1 MRSIDLRG
9 FSGWLE
15 SLRRSYVPDDDDLD
29 PLQKF
34 ARSLHFAWPTLGPE
48 QRVLQRLQQLCKLKA
63 VAQTPLSYGDHLRGV
78 AEPRNRLP
86 GWTSERNDPKS
97 RVAIA
102 NFVRRVLAK
111 FTDLRQFI
119 YPDFPAFPKQ
129 LLVCEIIGEQ

>member
-63 VAQTPLSYGDHLRGV
+63 VAQTLLSYGDHLRGV
-78 AEPRNRLP
+78 AEPSADDPLEGMARAYYGEMLR
-86 GWTSERNDPKS
+86 ERRTPWIGALAEVQDGTTNFWGFW
-97 RVAIA
+97 A
-102 NFVRRVLAK
+102 NFW
-111 FTDLRQFI
+111 
-119 YPDFPAFPKQ
+119 
-129 LLVCEIIGEQ
+129 G